1 MHSPCSNNRRPGIS
15 RRLLVSAA
23 VGAAIGLAVASLPL
37 TAVAQPPDVPP
48 GLERKLLE
56 TAEREGK
63 VNVIVGLSLPGRPF
77 ELESNLPD
85 QAAVGQQ
92 RAAIAQAQRALEAEL
107 APFDPQ
113 TRRSYQTIPFMS
125 LSVNV
130 NALQHLLNS
139 PRITSIEEVQ
149 LYEPTLM
156 STGQW
161 IGSLN
166 TWDSGFAGFGGQGY
180 SVAIIDTG
188 IDRDHPF
195 FASGGPN
202 GTVNRVVDE
211 ACFSNSTGNGGD
223 TLCPDESNEQ
233 YGQGAAHV
241 VGVPNC
247 YDNLDPTT
255 GVQICDH
262 GTHVAGIAA
271 GQDDGTRGY
280 DGVAPMAGIVAVQ
293 AAHRSTC
300 NGSPCARFW
309 SDDTIA
315 GLDWIRVYSDTHT
328 NVAAVNMS
336 LGGGFHWTPCTGDAE
351 RTAIQNLK
359 AAGIATVISAGNN
372 HWTWATGSP
381 GCIPEAVTVSSVY
394 DSAVITAATGNEV
407 GDTDGNVGRLAD
419 DVRHNM
425 AYWVDLM
432 AVGWDVDSAVPDD
445 DYDSKGGTSMAAPQ
459 VTGAFAVLRSIIDP
473 RNERDDATVVD
484 EIEKLLKDT
493 GPLVQDQRPI
503 FPTVTGNVVD
513 GVDGNIAC
521 VPPIC
526 QPRTGIQKPRL
537 QLDVAV
543 ADITSADLR
552 IYKDC
557 KPDGDKVVGS
567 EALCHLTVQNLGP
580 QAAMEVVMRDEFV
593 SDGSDDFSF
602 GNVTVEGLQLPD
614 AACSTTPNVQN
625 PKGIVTCRLGG
636 MMRGDQVDITIPVT
650 AAGPLNVNNR
660 AEVWSGG
667 PPGSAYT
674 LTPDPYRANNTA
686 SDSLN
691 FVSREAAADLGIT
704 KTSSPGTAIAGG
716 DSFTYEIAVTN
727 AGPDDATNVVVT
739 DQVPAGLEIVSV
751 TPSAPGSCNTGVAG
765 QTPTVCN
772 LNTLSV
778 AGGPFTVDIEVRALP
793 GTRGQVAN
801 NVSVSSDVFDPN
813 NSNNLATAT
822 TLVNGVAD
830 IQVEKELTSPAV
842 VAGFEVAYRVDVTNL
857 GPSTA
862 TGVVLTDVMPAHTSF
877 VSAKDASDNEI
888 CTPDKTD
895 PIVTLTCAM
904 GTFQPGESKPV
915 FIKGLL
921 DPATPV
927 GTVIVNTATA
937 EGVETDPDTT
947 NNEASTSDES
957 EAGADLWIDK
967 QQNADTGNPSG
978 TVLFTLTVHN
988 RKGCSTDDRI
998 VCGEG
1003 GPSDAEGVMVVD
1015 TLPWTPKEFV
1025 VQYVSEGCEYVQA
1038 DHKVYCAPP
1047 DGHLAFG
1054 TSIRFDIQAT
1064 VKGSKGDAVNTACV
1078 SATTPDPVEENDCDV
1093 VPITVKGGTGKTG
1106 GKGSTRNLRK

>member
-1 MHSPCSNNRRPGIS
+1 MNPPCSNNRGTGSS
-15 RRLLVSAA
+15 RRLLISA
-23 VGAAIGLAVASLPL
+23 VVCAALGVAVASVPL
-37 TAVAQPPDVPP
+37 TAVAQPPELPA

-56 TAEREGK
+56 TAEREGS
-63 VNVIVGLSLPGRPF
+63 VNIIVGLSLPGRPF
-77 ELESNLPD
+77 ELEANLPSR
-85 QAAVGQQ
+85 AAVGQQ
-92 RAAIAQAQRALEAEL
+92 RAAIAQAQRSLEAEL
-107 APFDPQ
+107 APFDPR

-125 LSVNV
+125 LSVNAH
-130 NALQHLLNS
+130 ALQHLLNS
-139 PRITSIEEVQ
+139 PRIISIEEVQ

-195 FASGGPN
+195 FQRGGPN
-202 GTVNRVVDE
+202 GNVNRVVDE
-211 ACFSNSTGNGGD
+211 ACFSDSGGNGGD
-223 TLCPDESNEQ
+223 SLCPNGTNVQ
-233 YGQGAAHV
+233 YGEGAAHV
-241 VGVPNC
+241 VGVANC
-247 YDNLDPTT
+247 YDNLNPMSGD
-255 GVQICDH
+255 QICDH

-271 GQDDGTRGY
+271 GQDEDDGTPGY
-280 DGVAPMAGIVAVQ
+280 NGVAPMAGIVAVQ
-293 AAHRSTC
+293 AAHRNNDC
-300 NGSPCARFW
+300 DGSPCARFW

-359 AAGIATVISAGNN
+359 ASGIATVISAGNN

-394 DSAVITAATGNEV
+394 DSAVTTGATGNEV
-407 GDTDGNVGRLAD
+407 GDQNRQAD

-445 DYDSKGGTSMAAPQ
+445 AYASKGGTSMAAPQ
-459 VTGAFAVLRSIIDP
+459 VTGAFAVVRSIIDP

-493 GPLVQDQRPI
+493 GPLVTDQRPI
-503 FPTVTGNVVD
+503 FPTVTNNVVD
-513 GVDGNIAC
+513 DVDGDIPC
-521 VPPIC
+521 VAPGC
-526 QPRTGIQKPRL
+526 QPRTGIWKPRL

-543 ADITSADLR
+543 ADITTADLR
-552 IYKDC
+552 IFKDC

-580 QAAMEVVMRDEFV
+580 QAAMDVVMRDEFV
-593 SDGSDDFSF
+593 TDGSADFSF
-602 GNVTVEGLQLPD
+602 GNVTVEGLQLPN
-614 AACSTTPNVQN
+614 AACATTPNVQN

-650 AAGPLNVNNR
+650 AAGPVNVNNR

-667 PPGSAYT
+667 PPGSQYG
-674 LTPDPYRANNTA
+674 LTPDPNRANNTA
-686 SDSLN
+686 TDSLN
-691 FVSREAAADLGIT
+691 FVSREAAADLGVT
-704 KTSSPGTAIAGG
+704 KTSSPDTVFAGG
-716 DSFTYEIAVTN
+716 ASFVYEIVVTN
-727 AGPDDATNVVVT
+727 AGPDAATNVVVT

-751 TPSAPGSCNTGVAG
+751 SSSAPGSCNTGVAG

-772 LNTLSV
+772 LDTLAA
-778 AGGPFTVDIEVRALP
+778 AGGSYTVDIEVRALP

-801 NVSVSSDVFDPN
+801 NVSVSSDIYDPN
-813 NSNNLATAT
+813 NANNLATAST
-822 TLVNGVAD
+822 QVDGEADLEVA
-830 IQVEKELTSPAV
+830 KELTSPAV

-862 TGVVLTDVMPAHTSF
+862 TGVVLTDVMPEYMTF
-877 VSAKDASDNEI
+877 VSAKDASNNEI
-888 CTPDKTD
+888 CTANKTA
-895 PIVTLTCAM
+895 PIVTLTCAL
-904 GTFQPGESKPV
+904 GVFQPGESKPV

-927 GTVIVNTATA
+927 GTDIINLASV
-937 EGVETDPDTT
+937 EGLENDPDLS
-947 NNEASTSDES
+947 NNEAETNDVS

-967 QQNADTGNPSG
+967 QQNADTGNSSG
-978 TVLFTLTVHN
+978 TVIFTLTVHN
-988 RKGCSTDDRI
+988 QPGCSTDDRI
-998 VCGEG
+998 ICGQG

-1015 TLPWTPKEFV
+1015 TLPWTPKEFE

-1038 DHKVYCAPP
+1038 SHEVRCAPP
-1047 DGHLAFG
+1047 NGYLSYG
-1054 TSIRFDIQAT
+1054 QSIRFEIQAK
-1064 VKGSKGDAVNTACV
+1064 VKGSKGEAVNEACV
-1078 SATTPDPVEENDCDV
+1078 FATTTDPVAENNCDI
-1093 VPITVKGGTGKTG
+1093 VPIVVKGGTGKTG
-1106 GKGSTRNLRK
+1106 GQGSTRNLK